1 MRQYVTFPFVNF
13 IANIVATLEMQTSS
27 TEFRVLYPTLQCGY
41 LAAFFLPTVY
51 QLSSIMLVLA
61 TLKYIESLY
70 E

>member
-41 LAAFFLPTVY
+41 LDAFFLPTVY